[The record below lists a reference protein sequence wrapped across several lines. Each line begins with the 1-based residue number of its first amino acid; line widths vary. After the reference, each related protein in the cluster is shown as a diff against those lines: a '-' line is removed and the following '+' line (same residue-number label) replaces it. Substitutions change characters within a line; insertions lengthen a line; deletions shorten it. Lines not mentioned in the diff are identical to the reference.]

1 MHKKSA
7 LLVVFSLVISGFI
20 VNANAQKSGQSV
32 SITHGVVTS
41 VKDVKLDSNAGKAG
55 LVGGTMAVLA
65 SSGKKSSKKAR
76 NALIAGG
83 ATAAM
88 VSKSEGDRSGR
99 EYTVD
104 TGHGFTVIVSDQTQ
118 IVIGD
123 CVVVENGGSNKANI
137 RRVSPSYC
145 SPESQEVVAELHD
158 EMMEEAVECVM
169 AKDELIAAQ
178 TDAEVD
184 RAIRKMSMLCDD

>member
-1 MHKKSA
+1 MNRKYA
-7 LLVVFSLVISGFI
+7 LLIGLTLVLASFSFNIF
-20 VNANAQKSGQSV
+20 AQKSGQSV
-32 SITHGVVTS
+32 SITHGVVVS
-41 VKDVKLDSNAGKAG
+41 VKNVKLSSNAGKAG
-55 LVGGTMAVLA
+55 LVGGSMAVLA
-65 SSGKKSSKKAR
+65 SSGKSSSKKAR

-88 VSKSEGDRSGR
+88 VSRSEGDRSGR

-104 TGHGFTVIVSDQTQ
+104 TGQGTTMIVSDQTQ
-118 IVIGD
+118 IVVGD

-145 SPESQEVVAELHD
+145 SPESQDVVEELRD
-158 EMMEEAVECVM
+158 EMMEEALECLS
-169 AKDELIAAQ
+169 AKDELVAAQ